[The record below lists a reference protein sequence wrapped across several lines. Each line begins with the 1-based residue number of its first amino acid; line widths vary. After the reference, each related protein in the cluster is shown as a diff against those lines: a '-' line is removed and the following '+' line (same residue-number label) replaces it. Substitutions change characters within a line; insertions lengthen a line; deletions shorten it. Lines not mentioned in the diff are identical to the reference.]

1 MNARSEVN
9 ATTDST
15 VSWLAKLDINIV
27 ILQLADR
34 LELKK
39 YQSARALSS
48 WYEDVGALNVV

>member
-15 VSWLAKLDINIV
+15 ISWLAKLDINIV

-48 WYEDVGALNVV
+48 